1 MCEPGNSRSK
11 QLGDFPRFKD
21 TPAAFEVLRDSY
33 EAVRGCTAAIE
44 TGHQQTLPLIVFF

>member
-1 MCEPGNSRSK
+1 MNQVTVEVNSK
-11 QLGDFPRFKD
+11 IQGH
-21 TPAAFEVLRDSY
+21 AGAFEVLRDSY